1 MPKTGD
7 KFKNLGQLI
16 MFHFFP
22 SSFLSL
28 CIYFFSYTLSLFFPV
43 CGIRRKSL
51 DLTIDTLKFISSL
64 PPSLS
69 LTKMGLWLFFNPIIH
84 NNLVPYRYSG
94 VLFRHSCDVGRE
106 GEKEERITRGSR
118 LPALN
123 YISQH
128 DRNRSCVKWLFHSG
142 FALGVKVAQS
152 LVLPTRV
159 RSVALAS
166 VELNPHR

>member
-7 KFKNLGQLI
+7 KLKNLGQLI
-16 MFHFFP
+16 MLLFFP
-22 SSFLSL
+22 SSSLSL
-28 CIYFFSYTLSLFFPV
+28 CIYVFSYTVSFFPV

-51 DLTIDTLKFISSL
+51 DLTIDTLKLISSL
-64 PPSLS
+64 PLFCSLRWDCDCF
-69 LTKMGLWLFFNPIIH
+69 LTLLFTIISF
-84 NNLVPYRYSG
+84 LFRYSG
-94 VLFRHSCDVGRE
+94 VLFRHSCDVGQE

-118 LPALN
+118 SLALN

-142 FALGVKVAQS
+142 FVLGVKVAQS

-159 RSVALAS
+159 RSLTLAS